1 MRTVLV
7 TGANGLIR
15 RELTRQYAADGWR
28 VFATGIGMDSLA
40 GLCAEYPAI
49 AAFEMD
55 VTDFARVEEVAAQ
68 IDEPLDLVISNAG
81 YYVDLLKRFGGTDYE
96 AFRRM
101 VEINTVGPLHLSE
114 TFAPLVERSLWKKMV
129 FISARQGSISLNVT
143 GGAYGYRASKAALNA
158 CIKSMSIDL
167 LHRGIAV
174 LALHPGYVSDTDE
187 LAPLTGA
194 ESVRHMRSVIRRYNL
209 HETGSFL
216 MFNDNPL
223 PW

>member
-1 MRTVLV
+1 MKTILV
-7 TGANGLIR
+7 TGANGLIG
-15 RELTRQYAADGWR
+15 REFTRQYAADGWK
-28 VFATGIGMDSLA
+28 VLATGIGVKDLSD
-40 GLCAEYPAI
+40 LCTEYPNI
-49 AAFEMD
+49 KPIEMD
-55 VTDFARVEEVAAQ
+55 ITDFARLRDVAAEINEP
-68 IDEPLDLVISNAG
+68 IDLLLCSSG
-81 YYVDLLKRFGGTDYE
+81 YFVDLLTHFDQTDFE

-101 VEINTVGPLHLSE
+101 VEINAIGPLHLAE
-114 TFAPLVERSLWKKMV
+114 TFAPLVEKSTWKKMV
-129 FISARQGSISLNVT
+129 FISARQGSITLNVT

-167 LHRGIAV
+167 LPRRIAV

-194 ESVRHMRSVIRRYNL
+194 ESVRHMRSVIGRYNL